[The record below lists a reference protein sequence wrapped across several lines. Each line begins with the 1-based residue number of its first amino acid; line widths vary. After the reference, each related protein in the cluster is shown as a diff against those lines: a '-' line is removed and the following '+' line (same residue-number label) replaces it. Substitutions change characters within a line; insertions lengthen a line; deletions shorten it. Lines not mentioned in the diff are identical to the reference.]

1 MSLQQMKADIED
13 LKLQLKKKAEE
24 ENITKKKKLKAF
36 KFPSIVKRKAKKSIK
51 EGKFL
56 ICYLKNNKTIDF
68 FWAESTLGLIDVD
81 PNYHKVRVK
90 PYHGF
95 EPEAVYSYK
104 SKFGALVIPEWRLL
118 PIGGVVEDLERE
130 VAFGGTEDV
139 LTAKALNITS
149 MAEITLANMMEK
161 KELDANAK
169 KKGNFG
175 WLLWVGIA
183 VVGGYVLLKVLGV
196 V

>member
-1 MSLQQMKADIED
+1 MSLEQMKQDIEY
-13 LKLQLKKKAEE
+13 LKNKAVADDEK
-24 ENITKKKKLKAF
+24 NQSKKKKKRIF
-36 KFPSIVKRKAKKSIK
+36 KFSGIIKRKAKKSIK

-68 FWAESTLGLIDVD
+68 FWAESTMGLIDVD
-81 PNYHKVRVK
+81 PNYKQVRVK

-95 EPEAVYSYK
+95 EPEAVYTYK
-104 SKFGALVIPEWRLL
+104 NKYGAIVIPEWRLL

-130 VAFGGTEDV
+130 IGFGTTNDINN
-139 LTAKALNITS
+139 AKILNITS

-161 KELDANAK
+161 KEIDANLK
-169 KKGNFG
+169 KKGNYG
-175 WLLWVGIA
+175 WVLWVGVA

-196 V
+196 F